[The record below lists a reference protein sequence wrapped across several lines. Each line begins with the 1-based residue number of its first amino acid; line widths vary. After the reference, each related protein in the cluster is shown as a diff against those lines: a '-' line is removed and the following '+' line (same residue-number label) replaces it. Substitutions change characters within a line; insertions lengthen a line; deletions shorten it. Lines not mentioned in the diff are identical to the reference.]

1 MALDRSANPSPD
13 RAKVSQT
20 VAYYAAFVALG
31 LMMATLGPTMLDLV
45 DHTGTSLGAI
55 SYLLTTRG
63 LGYLL
68 GSLFGGWLYDRMA
81 GSPVMGLMLIVMA
94 VGLALV
100 PLLPWLAALI
110 VLFLVLGMTGGAV
123 DVGGNTLLVWVHRE
137 KVGPFMNALHF
148 FFGVGAFLAPLVIA
162 QVIRF
167 SPGQNLAAYWIL
179 ALLVL
184 PVGLALLRIGSPV
197 SEAKDDDETGKGD
210 KRYSANGSLLIL
222 MIAAFFFLYTGA
234 ESGFGDWIATYIK
247 TMGLGTAELAA
258 YLTSAFW
265 GALTVGR
272 LLSIPL
278 ALRFRPGTLLFVDL
292 GGCII
297 SLALILLWPGSL
309 TVAWIAACGMGISMA
324 SIFPTMI
331 SFAERRLTIT
341 GQVTSYF
348 FVGASTGGM
357 GLPWLIG
364 QLFEPVGARITMVVL
379 LVDILIAL
387 ALFSFLMLK
396 ERPVRE
402 AV

>member
-1 MALDRSANPSPD
+1 
-13 RAKVSQT
+13 
-20 VAYYAAFVALG
+20 
-31 LMMATLGPTMLDLV
+31 
-45 DHTGTSLGAI
+45 
-55 SYLLTTRG
+55 
-63 LGYLL
+63 
-68 GSLFGGWLYDRMA
+68 
-81 GSPVMGLMLIVMA
+81 
-94 VGLALV
+94 
-100 PLLPWLAALI
+100 
-110 VLFLVLGMTGGAV
+110 
-123 DVGGNTLLVWVHRE
+123 
-137 KVGPFMNALHF
+137 MNALHF
-148 FFGVGAFLAPLVIA
+148 FFGVGAFLAPLIIA
-162 QVIRF
+162 LVIRF
-167 SPGQNLAAYWIL
+167 SSGANLAAYWAL

-197 SEAKDDDETGKGD
+197 SEAEDEGD
-210 KRYSANGSLLIL
+210 EDNGNKRYSANGSLLIL

-234 ESGFGDWIATYIK
+234 ESGFGDWIATYIE
-247 TMGLGTAELAA
+247 TMDLGTAEVAA

-272 LLSIPL
+272 LLAIPL
-278 ALRFRPGTLLFVDL
+278 ALRFKPGTLLFADL
-292 GGCII
+292 GGCIV

-309 TVAWIAACGMGISMA
+309 TVAWIAACGMGLSMA

-396 ERPVRE
+396 ERPTRAE